1 MSQAPCIVT
10 PAVLRDMPLPDG
22 AGGKESRGRTLV
34 IGGSAETPGGVLLAA
49 EAALR
54 SGAGKLQIA
63 TAASVAAILAVAVP
77 EAMVRRL
84 PETPAGAVAA
94 SGAGRTADLVED
106 AACVLV
112 GPGLTDVAESAAL
125 AVSVVRDLHRPL
137 VLDALA
143 LAAVTNDHGCVRH
156 LAGQVVL
163 TPNPGELARCLH
175 EDQGQLSESPDRAGL
190 RLAERTGAVVS
201 VGGEVSW
208 VATPDG
214 QLFRDDGGGPG
225 LGISGAGDVRAGLV
239 AGLLARGADPVAAA
253 VWAAHLHGRAGE
265 RLSAR
270 SGPLGYL
277 ARELLPQVP
286 PLLVEL
292 GQGASHGVAHQG

>member
-1 MSQAPCIVT
+1 MGDAAGIVT
-10 PAVLRDMPLPDG
+10 PALLREMPLPPG
-22 AGGKESRGRTLV
+22 VGGKEGRGRTLV
-34 IGGSAETPGGVLLAA
+34 IGGSAETPGAVLLAA

-63 TAASVAAILAVAVP
+63 TASSVAATVAVAVP
-77 EAMVRRL
+77 EAMVRAL
-84 PETPAGAVAA
+84 PETSAGAVAA
-94 SGAGRTADLVED
+94 AAAGRTADLAED
-106 AACVLV
+106 ADCVLV
-112 GPGLTDVAESAAL
+112 GPGLVDVDESAAL
-125 AVSVVRDLHRPL
+125 AASVVRGLDRPL

-143 LAAVTNDHGCVRH
+143 LAAVTADQDCVRH
-156 LAGQVVL
+156 LAGRAVL

-175 EDQGQLSESPDRAGL
+175 DDTGRVAEAADRAAL
-190 RLAERTGAVVS
+190 RLAEGTGAVVS

-214 QLFRDDGGGPG
+214 RLFRDDGGGPG
-225 LGISGAGDVRAGLV
+225 LGVSGAGDVRAGLV
-239 AGLLARGADPVAAA
+239 AGLLARGADPVTAAL
-253 VWAAHLHGRAGE
+253 WAGHLHARAGE

-277 ARELLPQVP
+277 ARELLPEVP

-292 GQGASHGVAHQG
+292 GQGAPAGAPQG